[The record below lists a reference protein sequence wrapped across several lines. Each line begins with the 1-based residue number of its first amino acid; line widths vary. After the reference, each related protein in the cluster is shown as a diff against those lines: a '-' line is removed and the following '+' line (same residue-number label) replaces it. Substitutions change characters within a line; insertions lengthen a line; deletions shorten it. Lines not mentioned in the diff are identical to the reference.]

1 VPMLDLSI
9 DELLTT
15 TRAVRQRLDL
25 TRPVEPAVIQE
36 CLSLA
41 VQAPTPGG
49 MQNWHF
55 VVVSDPTLRAALA
68 ALYRKSASVPGG
80 QEDILKQMVA
90 AAADEKEAAALSRKV
105 APAHY
110 LTEHLHEVPV
120 HVVPCIEGRA
130 ENLSAVEQAAW
141 WGGIWPATWS
151 FMLAARSRGLGT
163 VLTTLHLAFE
173 QAAADVLGIPYEHIM
188 QVGLIPVAY
197 TLGTSFKP
205 AARKPL
211 ASVLHWDRW

>member
-80 QEDILKQMVA
+80 QEDMLKQVVA
-90 AAADEKEAAALSRKV
+90 SAADEREAAALNRKV
-105 APAHY
+105 APARY
-110 LTEHLHEVPV
+110 LTAHLHEVPI

-141 WGGIWPATWS
+141 W
-151 FMLAARSRGLGT
+151 
-163 VLTTLHLAFE
+163 
-173 QAAADVLGIPYEHIM
+173 D
-188 QVGLIPVAY
+188 
-197 TLGTSFKP
+197 
-205 AARKPL
+205 L
-211 ASVLHWDRW
+211 ASDLELHAGRPLTWAGHRPNHPASRL

>member
-1 VPMLDLSI
+1 VPLLDLSI

-25 TRPVEPAVIQE
+25 TRPVEPEVIQE

-55 VVVSDPTLRAALA
+55 VVVSDPSLRAALA
-68 ALYRKSASVPGG
+68 ALYRKSASAPGG
-80 QEDILKQMVA
+80 QEDILKHVVA
-90 AAADEKEAAALSRKV
+90 AAADEQEAADLSRKV
-105 APAHY
+105 APARY
-110 LTEHLHEVPV
+110 LTQHLHEVPV
-120 HVVPCIEGRA
+120 HVIPCIEGRA
-130 ENLSAVEQAAW
+130 ENLPAVEQAAL

-173 QAAADVLGIPYEHIM
+173 QEAADVLGIPYQQVM

-197 TLGTSFKP
+197 TLGTNFKP